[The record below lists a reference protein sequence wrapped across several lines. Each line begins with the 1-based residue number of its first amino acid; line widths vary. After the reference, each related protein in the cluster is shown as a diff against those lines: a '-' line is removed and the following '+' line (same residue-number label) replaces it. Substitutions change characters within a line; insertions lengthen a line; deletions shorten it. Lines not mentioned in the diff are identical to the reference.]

1 MSASPRLAVIGASW
15 GGMRALCGLL
25 GQLRAD
31 LQLAVAVAQHRGAG
45 NDATLERFLARSSA
59 MPVVQVDDKEPI
71 EAGRVYVGPPD
82 YHLLIDGGHFA
93 LSIEGPV
100 RFSRPSIDLLFESAA
115 DAFGPGLVAVVL
127 TGANDDGCRGVLAV
141 KEAGGLA
148 IAQDPDEAERPE
160 MPIGAIASGGID
172 RVLRLAA
179 IADELNRFGSV
190 AA

>member
-1 MSASPRLAVIGASW
+1 MSASPRLAVVGASW
-15 GGMRALCGLL
+15 GGMQALCELL
-25 GQLRAD
+25 GYLRPD
-31 LQLAVAVAQHRGAG
+31 LQLAVAVAQHRAAES
-45 NDATLERFLARSSA
+45 DATLERLLARSSA
-59 MPVVQVDDKEPI
+59 LPVVQVDDKEPI
-71 EAGRVYVGPPD
+71 EAGRIYVGPPD
-82 YHLLIDGGHFA
+82 YHLLVDGGHFS

-115 DAFGPGLVAVVL
+115 DAFGSQLIAVVL

-148 IAQDPDEAERPE
+148 IAQDPEEAERPE
-160 MPIGAIASGGID
+160 MPRGAIASGGVD

-179 IADELNRFGSV
+179 IAEQLNRFGSV